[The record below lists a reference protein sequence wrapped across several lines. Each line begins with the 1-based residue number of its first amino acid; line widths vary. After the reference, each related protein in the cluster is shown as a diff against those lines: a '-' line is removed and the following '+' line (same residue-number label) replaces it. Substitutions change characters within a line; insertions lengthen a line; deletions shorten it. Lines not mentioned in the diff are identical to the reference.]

1 MKSLKYWLSFLS
13 LILLIAVP
21 CGGIYYL
28 STQPGFDITEFA
40 MEYPMQI
47 CIAVVVW
54 LALFKSCNRWYE
66 KSKYNKNVDAF
77 GMTSNLVILTCQ
89 IKNEKNM
96 INSEKKK

>member
-77 GMTSNLVILTCQ
+77 GMTSKFGYFDLSD
-89 IKNEKNM
+89 KERK
-96 INSEKKK
+96 EYDKERK